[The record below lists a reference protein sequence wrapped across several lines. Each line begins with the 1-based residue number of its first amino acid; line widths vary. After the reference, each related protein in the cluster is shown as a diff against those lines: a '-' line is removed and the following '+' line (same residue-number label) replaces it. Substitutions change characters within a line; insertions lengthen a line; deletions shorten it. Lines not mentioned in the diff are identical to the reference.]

1 MHTEAHDRFMVM
13 KIIQQVKYT
22 SVIGVTYSET
32 ITKIII
38 SSINIVSS
46 DEIYHRFIDQFNI
59 LYNKL
64 TIQCQLQTHH

>member
-1 MHTEAHDRFMVM
+1 MM

-22 SVIGVTYSET
+22 SVIEITYSKT

-38 SSINIVSS
+38 SSIISINIISG
-46 DEIYHRFIDQFNI
+46 DEICHRFIDQFNI

-64 TIQCQLQTHH
+64 TIQYQLQTHH